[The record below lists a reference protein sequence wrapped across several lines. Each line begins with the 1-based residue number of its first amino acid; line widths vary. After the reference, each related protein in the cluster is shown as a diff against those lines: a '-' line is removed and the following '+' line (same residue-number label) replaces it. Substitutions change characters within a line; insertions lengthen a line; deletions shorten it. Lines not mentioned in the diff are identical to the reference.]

1 MADRIKILRNV
12 YKKLDSLP
20 LGFGVP
26 AYSDDIADTTIEKT
40 FGIDIDDTLREI
52 RMKIGDIE
60 SDSVDEL
67 NVEDR
72 TVYHALRRFRMSS
85 AIYYKFST
93 AVDGKTIDKSM
104 IPKMI
109 STIIM
114 EYDQQFKRWR
124 SGGLSKLWNRSV
136 VSNAQ

>member
-1 MADRIKILRNV
+1 MADRVKILRNV

-20 LGFGVP
+20 LGFGIP
-26 AYSDDIADTTIEKT
+26 AYSDSIADTTIEKT

>member
-1 MADRIKILRNV
+1 MADRVKILRNV

-20 LGFGVP
+20 LGFGIP
-26 AYSDDIADTTIEKT
+26 AYSDSIADTTIEKT

-109 STIIM
+109 STMIM